1 MAKEKTR
8 FINKYINSPLELKE
22 LSISQLPK
30 ICSDLRQEIISQ
42 LSTNPGHFAANLGTI
57 ELTVALHYVFN
68 TPHDRLVWDVG
79 HQAYAHKLLTGRRK
93 AFTTNRKLDGIRPFP
108 FPEESPY
115 DTFSAGHASNSISAA
130 LGMAVAAKQKHEE
143 REVVAII
150 GDGSMSGGLAFEGLN
165 NVSSMPNDLLIIIN
179 DNDMS
184 IDHSVGGMSQYLVNL
199 TTSNPYNKIRYTAS
213 RALFK
218 MGVLNDERRKAL
230 IRLGNS
236 VKSFLARQRNMFEG
250 MDIRYFGPTNGHD
263 VENLVRVLRE
273 IKKLKGPKILHIH
286 TKKGKGYAPAEKD
299 PSAWHAPGY
308 FDPTTG
314 EKLKADRTSFTAE
327 DKAKAIPR
335 YQDIFGKTL
344 LELAKKNQLILG
356 VTPAMPSGCSMNIM
370 QHEMPERVFDVGI
383 AEGHAVT
390 FSGGLA
396 KDGMI
401 PFCNIYSTFMQ
412 RAYDNLIHD
421 VALLKLPVILCL
433 DRAGIVGQ
441 DGPTH
446 HGAFDLAYLRP
457 IPHVIISS
465 PMNAQELRHLMY
477 TAQLPREENKG
488 PFVIR
493 YPRGNADGA
502 IGGDESSWRCEMHQ
516 IPIGTGRKLR
526 QGDAIALLSIG
537 PLGNVAAKAAEEA
550 HAKYDI
556 EVAHYD
562 MRFLKPLDTKLME
575 TICKN
580 HTHLITIEDG
590 VLKGGLATA
599 VSEYLIENRYT
610 ATLDKIGIDDQFV
623 VHGLPKELYKRCH
636 MDQESILKTILTRS

>member
-1 MAKEKTR
+1 MSQEKT
-8 FINKYINSPLELKE
+8 KYINSPKELKE
-22 LSISQLPK
+22 LKTTQLPEVCK
-30 ICSDLRQEIISQ
+30 DLRQEIINQ
-42 LSTNPGHFAANLGTI
+42 LSKNPGHFAANLGTV

-68 TPHDRLVWDVG
+68 TPYDRLVWDVG
-79 HQAYAHKLLTGRRK
+79 HQAYAHKLLTGRRA
-93 AFTTNRKLDGIRPFP
+93 AFQTNRKLNGIRPFP

-130 LGMAVAAKQKHEE
+130 LGMAVAAKQKHEN
-143 REVVAII
+143 RDVVAII

-165 NVSSMPNDLLIIIN
+165 NASSMPNDLLIIIN

-236 VKSFLARQRNMFEG
+236 VKSFLTRQRNLFEG
-250 MDIRYFGPTNGHD
+250 MDIRYFGPIDGHD
-263 VENLVRVLRE
+263 VENLVRILRE
-273 IKKLKGPKILHIH
+273 IKKLRGPKILHIH

-308 FDPTTG
+308 FNSETG
-314 EKLKADRTSFTAE
+314 EKLKADNTPITKE
-327 DKAKAIPR
+327 DKKNAIPR
-335 YQDIFGKTL
+335 YQTIFGETL
-344 LELAKKNQLILG
+344 LELARKNNLILG
-356 VTPAMPSGCSMNIM
+356 ITPAMPSGCSMNIM
-370 QHEMPERVFDVGI
+370 QNEMPERVFDVGI

-421 VALLKLPVILCL
+421 VALLQLPVVLCL
-433 DRAGIVGQ
+433 DRSGIVGQ

-457 IPHVIISS
+457 IPNVTISS

-502 IGGDESSWRCEMHQ
+502 IGEDESSWRCKMHK
-516 IPIGTGRKLR
+516 ITIGTGRKLR
-526 QGDAIALLSIG
+526 DGDSVALLSIG

-550 HAKYDI
+550 HSKYHI
-556 EVAHYD
+556 NVAHYD
-562 MRFLKPLDTKLME
+562 MRFLKPLDIQLMDY
-575 TICKN
+575 ICKN
-580 HTHLITIEDG
+580 HKHLITIEDG
-590 VLKGGLATA
+590 ILKGGLASE
-599 VSEYLIENRYT
+599 VSEYITENQCDV
-610 ATLDKIGIDDQFV
+610 TLDKIGIDNQFV
-623 VHGLPKELYKRCH
+623 AHGLPKELYKICH
-636 MDQESILKTILTRS
+636 MDQSSILKMILRKANN